1 MSTHHQKVAVITG
14 ASQGMGAGFVT
25 AYRKLGYA
33 VVASSRTIAESHD
46 VDVLTVRGDIAD
58 PATADRVIDAGRDRF
73 GRIDTLINNA
83 GIFVA
88 SPFTD
93 YTMDQF
99 DSVIGVN
106 LIGFFRITQLAI
118 AHMLAQGGGPLGH

>member
-33 VVASSRTIAESHD
+33 VVANSRTIAESHD
-46 VDVLTVRGDIAD
+46 PDVLTVRGDIAD
-58 PATADRVIDAGRDRF
+58 PTTADRVIDAGVDWF

-88 SPFTD
+88 SPFTE

-99 DSVIGVN
+99 DAVVGV
-106 LIGFFRITQLAI
+106 
-118 AHMLAQGGGPLGH
+118 